1 MKPNDQFSLLK
12 RQAFLAD
19 YSSLSL
25 LYQPIMGADAFLV
38 YHFLLASYEQ
48 GLSNQPFS
56 RILNHLDLGMNRLE
70 QALDV
75 LTALDLL
82 DVYNKQEVF
91 LLELKAPLAEV
102 AFMGKPLLKQLLR
115 KKIGDFAMATG
126 QQSPDSSWQKVSKKF
141 SDVFSEIGQVKELVP
156 AHKGFDWDAFRNL
169 MRRDK
174 LAFQDEAEDV
184 IALTHLADSLGLSWL
199 ELYQLA
205 KETAVQNQIS
215 LGRLQSR
222 LQQGGESGQL
232 SRQEE
237 AILAEAKSKS
247 SLEFLRLLKASRKAG
262 LLDAERSCLASL
274 AKEGHLDEVINVAV
288 LYTFNKIDS
297 ANLNTK
303 YLVKL
308 VNEFSYKGIHS
319 AKAAILFLRENRQA
333 TRTRTQARTKTSS
346 TSNVPEW
353 SKQEVKTEQTI
364 EGQAQLADLYR
375 QFEEMENKGG
385 GQ

>member
-102 AFMGKPLLKQLLR
+102 AFMSKPLLKQLLR

-141 SDVFSEIGQVKELVP
+141 SDVFSEIGQVKEFVP
-156 AHKGFDWDAFRNL
+156 ARKGFDWDAFRNL

-205 KETAVQNQIS
+205 KETAVQHQIS